1 MVEGVRELKKRET
14 RRRIAETALRL
25 FAVHGFDVVTVAEVA
40 KAAGVTEKTV
50 FNHFETKEDLV
61 YSEDRAFEA
70 ELLESVR
77 TRPAGEPALAAAGRF
92 LLGRYRRLTIDPASG
107 ERARMFATLV
117 ASSPALRTRE
127 RRIHSRYADALCA
140 LIAEEQRAGAGDL
153 RPRLLA
159 EALMA
164 VHRESLAMMRA
175 GLLEGTPVDEL
186 GPRAV
191 TAARRGLAL
200 LADGFAGYAADRPGD
215 ASASSS

>member
-25 FAVHGFDVVTVAEVA
+25 FAGHGFDAVTVAEVA
-40 KAAGVTEKTV
+40 RAAGVTEKTV

-77 TRPAGEPALAAAGRF
+77 TRPAGEPALAAAERF
-92 LLGRYRRLTIDPASG
+92 LVGRYRRLAIDPASG
-107 ERARMFATLV
+107 DRARMFATLV
-117 ASSPALRTRE
+117 AASPALRARE
-127 RRIHSRYADALCA
+127 RRIHARYADALCA
-140 LIAEEQRAGAGDL
+140 LIAAEQRAAPDDM

-159 EALMA
+159 EALMV
-164 VHRESLAMMRA
+164 VHGESLAMMRA
-175 GLLEGTPVDEL
+175 GLLEGTPGDEL

-191 TAARRGLAL
+191 AAARRGLAL
-200 LADGFAGYAADRPGD
+200 LAGGFAGYAARRPG
-215 ASASSS
+215 